1 MKVNTPKSPRNV
13 REPADV
19 MNLSQCDGTADKNIF
34 ERHIKH
40 EKHYFVL
47 NSC

>member
-1 MKVNTPKSPRNV
+1 MKVNIPKYPRNV

-19 MNLSQCDGTADKNIF
+19 KNLSQCDETADKDIF

-47 NSC
+47 KSC